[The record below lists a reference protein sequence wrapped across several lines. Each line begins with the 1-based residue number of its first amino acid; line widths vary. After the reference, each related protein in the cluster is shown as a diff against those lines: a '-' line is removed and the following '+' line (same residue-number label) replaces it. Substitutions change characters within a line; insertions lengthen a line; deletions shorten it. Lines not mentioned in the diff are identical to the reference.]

1 MKQKSVLLQTLKGIG
16 GNLIKAIKI
25 MSNVLVLEQV
35 SLHSCRFYIE
45 KAITLASLCSLIDAN
60 LCKRNIVSLHS
71 KVFAKTS
78 LHSFSEGIQ
87 RHLQGIQRPVQ
98 ELLPCS

>member
-45 KAITLASLCSLIDAN
+45 KAIGKFVFTNRCTFVQKEYSVFALQSLCKN
-60 LCKRNIVSLHS
+60 VSAFL
-71 KVFAKTS
+71 F
-78 LHSFSEGIQ
+78 
-87 RHLQGIQRPVQ
+87 
-98 ELLPCS
+98 